1 MLPLHGLGHAADASA
16 RSRPRFP
23 RRRTE
28 TFGHYGHARNQR
40 RGFGVS
46 VRVTVAAALGLGLVT
61 DLPANAQFW
70 GGWEIGGIRD
80 DRSHSSARRNL
91 LTCSAICSARRHLR
105 SRGSGKRITPTLR
118 ARRRSPL
125 RTR

>member
-70 GGWEIGGIRD
+70 GGWGNWGNSGRPQPQQRASPARIGHT
-80 DRSHSSARRNL
+80 SH
-91 LTCSAICSARRHLR
+91 I
-105 SRGSGKRITPTLR
+105 
-118 ARRRSPL
+118 
-125 RTR
+125 